1 MSLERS
7 DTGSEPLN
15 NLNTNIEEDQ
25 ILELISKLRL
35 EIYQIET
42 TTGPSKRTSCIRND
56 IKELESQLAY
66 CKDQA
71 EELTDKVSQE

>member
-7 DTGSEPLN
+7 DTGSEPLKS
-15 NLNTNIEEDQ
+15 LNTNIEEDQ
-25 ILELISKLRL
+25 ILELISKLRH

-56 IKELESQLAY
+56 IKKLESQLAY

-71 EELTDKVSQE
+71 EELTDKISQE